1 MLARLGF
8 NAKNTPHPTLASR
21 IDAPMLA
28 HLLETRMAQTKPPS
42 DIAAM
47 SFEDALRELEQIV
60 QKLEGGDVPLDDSIR
75 IYERG
80 AALKAHCEARLRE
93 AELKVEKIVL
103 GADGPKGL
111 EPADDL

>member
-1 MLARLGF
+1 
-8 NAKNTPHPTLASR
+8 
-21 IDAPMLA
+21 
-28 HLLETRMAQTKPPS
+28 MAQAKPPM
-42 DIAAM
+42 DIATM

-60 QKLEGGDVPLDDSIR
+60 QKLEAGDVPLDDSIR

-103 GADGPKGL
+103 GADGPRGL
-111 EPADDL
+111 EKADDL